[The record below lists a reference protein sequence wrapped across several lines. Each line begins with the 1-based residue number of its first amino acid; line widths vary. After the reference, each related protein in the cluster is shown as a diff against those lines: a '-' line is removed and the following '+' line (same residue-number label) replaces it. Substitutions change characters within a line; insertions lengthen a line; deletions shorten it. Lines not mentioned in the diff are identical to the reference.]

1 MRKEK
6 KFNILLGKDRYGD
19 YVFLDDAFKYSDGMQ
34 GLCWTRMR
42 FHTEEE
48 YERDK
53 QNMIDDWYL
62 KEIRQDAVRNDRTE
76 QSYQDWCE
84 DALYESDS
92 FVYDD
97 SYRYQSRLEEW
108 LEIINK
114 KEWTDYTIDYSDC
127 SWGWR
132 MFDKSMLNKDNW
144 EWVYT
149 KNFNKFVK
157 LYEKY
162 EKPNDDRNTIT
173 KARKRLQTL
182 YEVWLFTTEIAK
194 MYNEEINNPEYAE
207 QWLLKWWEISH
218 DKYLSF
224 DEGNNG

>member
-53 QNMIDDWYL
+53 QNMIDDGYL
-62 KEIRQDAVRNDRTE
+62 KEFRQDAVKNDKTE
-76 QSYQDWCE
+76 QSYEDWCE
-84 DALYESDS
+84 DALSESDNW
-92 FVYDD
+92 VYDD
-97 SYRYQSRLEEW
+97 SYRYHSRLEEW

-114 KEWTDYTIDYSDC
+114 KEWTEYTTDYSDC

-132 MFDKSMLNKDNW
+132 MFDKSYLNKENW
-144 EWVYT
+144 ERVYT

-173 KARKRLQTL
+173 KARKRLQEL
-182 YEVWLFTTEIAK
+182 YAVWLFTTELAK

-207 QWLLKWWEISH
+207 QWLLKWWEVSH

-224 DEGNNG
+224 DEQKNG